1 MCKKRIHTRVFTYS
15 HSRTQNVNPGTLIDS
30 GCISNEFYDFYMIP
44 QYVHSGTATPSRFL
58 VIYDEVALPAHE
70 LQQLTYKLCH
80 LYFNWAGTIRV
91 PAPCQYAYKVA
102 FLVSQSVHDTPHKQ
116 LENCLYFL

>member
-1 MCKKRIHTRVFTYS
+1 
-15 HSRTQNVNPGTLIDS
+15 
-30 GCISNEFYDFYMIP
+30 MIP
-44 QYVHSGTATPSRFL
+44 QYVHSGTATPSRFI
-58 VIYDEVALPAHE
+58 VIYDEIGLPAHE

-91 PAPCQYAYKVA
+91 PAPCQYAYKAA
-102 FLVSQSVHDTPHKQ
+102 FLVSQSVHDIPHKQ